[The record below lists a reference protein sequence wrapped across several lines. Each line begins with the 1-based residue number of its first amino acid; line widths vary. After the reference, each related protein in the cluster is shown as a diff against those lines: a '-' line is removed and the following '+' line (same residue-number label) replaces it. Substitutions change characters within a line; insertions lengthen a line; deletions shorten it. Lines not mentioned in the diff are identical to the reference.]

1 MQSGIRIIQSR
12 STRVTNR
19 IEIISKPK
27 VTTGEMT
34 VLPVIKKQ
42 DIIRGIA
49 DRNRVTQ
56 EGATGTKEVEVPD
69 C

>member
-1 MQSGIRIIQSR
+1 
-12 STRVTNR
+12 
-19 IEIISKPK
+19 
-27 VTTGEMT
+27 MT